1 MKKSKKTII
10 AVLIILAIAVCGGI
24 AWYKLY
30 KVPHDAAVASFNKA
44 ASVVEKK
51 NDELDKSIQDLK
63 KVMDSGEKPYDENTI
78 TTATTTIAAAQEAE
92 EKVPDLP
99 SSTDDINKATKKI
112 NTDIDYSDQ
121 IAAVKKAQTNLENSI
136 QSLKQ
141 ITNPAESFVITRL
154 QNVPGITG
162 IQAVTEDN
170 DPNGHLGKDG
180 GYTASVYFTYY
191 KVDQNEVATLG
202 SGDIV
207 DKGNDGGG
215 DIEVYANVDDANKRN
230 DYLGSF
236 DGVGLTSPGSHT
248 VAGTCVIRTSDLL
261 SASQQNELTQNII
274 NALTAIE

>member
-1 MKKSKKTII
+1 MKKSMKIII
-10 AVLIILAIAVCGGI
+10 AVLIILAIAVCGEI

-63 KVMDSGEKPYDENTI
+63 KVIDSGEKPYDENTI

-121 IAAVKKAQTNLENSI
+121 IAAVKKAQTDLENSI

-180 GYTASVYFTYY
+180 GYTASVYFTYD
-191 KVDQNEVATLG
+191 KVDQDEVATLG

-261 SASQQNELTQNII
+261 SASQQNELTQNIM

>member
-10 AVLIILAIAVCGGI
+10 AVLIILAIAVCGEI

-63 KVMDSGEKPYDENTI
+63 KVIDSGEKPYDENTI

-121 IAAVKKAQTNLENSI
+121 IAAVKKAQTDLENSI

-180 GYTASVYFTYY
+180 GYTASVYFTYD
-191 KVDQNEVATLG
+191 KVDQDEVATLG

-261 SASQQNELTQNII
+261 SASQQNELTQNIM